1 MRLFNEA
8 RVRVGI
14 ASAVAILSGSAFLMM
29 ASGAPAGAT
38 YPPTLIPT
46 SCSNSQTVSVGG
58 SATVT
63 DSCTFAPGTTI
74 TITLNGAA
82 YSTATA
88 PASGVFTET
97 FTATDPHIAM
107 NGGPAVETAF
117 GATNTFVAT
126 GTNASGASNVA
137 TTLVTIPAAAS
148 TTSSSSLA
156 FTGTDLAATVVGG
169 AALLAMGFALVM
181 FARRR
186 GELIAVTSNAS

>member
-1 MRLFNEA
+1 MRIIDKA
-8 RVRVGI
+8 RFRVGI
-14 ASAVAILSGSAFLMM
+14 ATAVALLSGSVFLAI

-38 YPPTLIPT
+38 YPPPTIPT
-46 SCSNSQTVSVGG
+46 SCSNSQSVSVGA

-63 DSCTFAPGTTI
+63 ASCTFAPGSTI

-97 FTATDPHIAM
+97 FTATDPHIAL

-117 GATNTFVAT
+117 GATNTFVAS
-126 GTNASGASNVA
+126 GVNADGASNVS
-137 TTLVTIPAAAS
+137 TTLVTIPATGT
-148 TTSSSSLA
+148 TTSSSPLA
-156 FTGTDLAATVVGG
+156 FTGADLAAVVVGG
-169 AALLAMGFALVM
+169 ALLLAMGFALVM

-186 GELIAVTSNAS
+186 GELIAATTTVN